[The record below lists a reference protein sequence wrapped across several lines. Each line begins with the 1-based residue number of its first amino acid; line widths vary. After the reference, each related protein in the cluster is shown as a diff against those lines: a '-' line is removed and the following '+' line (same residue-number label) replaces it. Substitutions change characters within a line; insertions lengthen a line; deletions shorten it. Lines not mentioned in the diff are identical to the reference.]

1 MLGLEKKYLI
11 QRFHGNGI
19 LTVFD
24 YKKMKRDTIMK
35 LLKNTNIRDDDA
47 ILLLK
52 EIDR

>member
-1 MLGLEKKYLI
+1 
-11 QRFHGNGI
+11 
-19 LTVFD
+19 
-24 YKKMKRDTIMK
+24 MKRDTIMK